1 MATKLEKDLIRE
13 STIMV
18 DERAIM
24 VTITKDQTISLKLKG
39 MKSGVLEIPIG
50 DLYEQLNGG
59 QIEDR
64 EPKTILKTSNNVSSD
79 LPIINLHDFRS
90 QYLIDP
96 GFSMETKIK
105 LEGITTRLINE
116 LKK

>member
-13 STIMV
+13 STTMIG
-18 DERAIM
+18 DRAIM

-39 MKSGVLEIPIG
+39 MKSGALEIPIG
-50 DLYEQLNGG
+50 ELYNQLNGDD
-59 QIEDR
+59 IEA
-64 EPKTILKTSNNVSSD
+64 PKIVKKSRNNVSD
-79 LPIINLHDFRS
+79 NIPIINLHDFRS

-96 GFSMETKIK
+96 GFTLETKIK